1 MKILILGHTGFLG
14 KNVHKHLKSSESN
27 QLACISSA
35 DLDLTS
41 QDSHK
46 YLRNYLDS
54 QDIVVFCSGVK
65 KQLGDNIDSFNK
77 NSLIVDNF
85 LKGVVHEQP
94 KKIIFFSSAAVYG
107 EDIAYTE
114 KIDEETSVQPRTYYG
129 KSKFTAENLLT
140 KVCIE
145 NNIKLIKVRPPL
157 IYGKDDLSRGYG
169 PTGFTY
175 KAMNNEEIVL
185 WGDGSEYREFV
196 YIDDVGKS
204 IARLINSEY
213 EGVLNLVSGCSYTFN
228 DILDCLKNILGRDIK
243 IEFRERSKKKV
254 NHHYSNQLF
263 KEVIPS
269 FKFTN
274 LEEGLKKLT
283 SQIRKSNEKK

>member
-1 MKILILGHTGFLG
+1 MKILITGYTGFLG
-14 KNVHKHLKSSESN
+14 KNIHKHLQSSESN
-27 QLACISSA
+27 QLSCISSG
-35 DLDLTS
+35 DLDLIN

-46 YLRNYLDS
+46 DLRNYLHS
-54 QDIVVFCSGVK
+54 QDVVIFCSGIK

-85 LKGVVHEQP
+85 LKGVIHEQP
-94 KKIIFFSSAAVYG
+94 KKIIFFSSASVYG

-129 KSKFTAENLLT
+129 ISKFTAENLLT

-157 IYGKDDLSRGYG
+157 VYGRDDLSQGYG

-175 KAMNNEEIVL
+175 NAMNNKEIVL

-196 YIDDVGKS
+196 YIDDVGRA
-204 IARLINSEY
+204 IARLVNSEY
-213 EGVLNLVSGCSYTFN
+213 EGVLNLVSGCSYTFV
-228 DILDCLKNILGRDIK
+228 DILIHLKNILGRDIR
-243 IEFRERSKKKV
+243 IDFRERSKTKV

-269 FKFTN
+269 FLFTN
-274 LEEGLKKLT
+274 IEEGLKKLT
-283 SQIRKSNEKK
+283 AKLR